1 MIEFNED
8 GTPTTEY
15 NDDVEDEYDDEAENS
30 DFDEEDD
37 VEEEI
42 DVTYVQSLFTDDT
55 QYNNLMSGLSS
66 KARDLVQAYEKDE
79 SATVFADGVLNDT
92 KFVYNQFQSAITREF
107 RFLTMRELYAA
118 VDASDSYG
126 TQAEINTTSISG
138 ILSDPHIGIFKLQ
151 QLLTAP
157 HCTERIDVRDG
168 TLEYVGVGLRHR
180 VVTLT
185 LLAYMSGVDITS
197 DSWLDQE
204 LEVQVSSSI
213 NAEGVE
219 DTELSG
225 ALVLADN
232 ASRKAYAGEK
242 ASFKLNALGVSFDE
256 ESLTAAAFTGRIQA
270 GEAFGTILSLWS
282 GDLNRNPTTLLS
294 LGKAFYAKAK
304 KYINSKAD
312 FVSAYQW
319 IATNYIMLDKRFTD
333 TNDSGN
339 VARNASKFS
348 TEVLEAWKSANKIVE
363 PLKATKKKATNS
375 KSPKLFRKSL

>member
-1 MIEFNED
+1 MAEQYIEESA
-8 GTPTTEY
+8 EL
-15 NDDVEDEYDDEAENS
+15 EKDEYEN
-30 DFDEEDD
+30 EEYDA
-37 VEEEI
+37 EEEEL
-42 DVTYVQSLFTDDT
+42 DVTYVQSLFVDED
-55 QYNNLMSGLSS
+55 QFANLLSGLSS

-92 KFVYNQFQSAITREF
+92 RFVYNQFQSAITREF

-180 VVTLT
+180 IVTLT
-185 LLAYMSGVDITS
+185 LLAHMSGVDITS
-197 DSWLDQE
+197 DAWLDQE

-256 ESLTAAAFTGRIQA
+256 ESLTAAAFSGRIQA

-282 GDLNRNPTTLLS
+282 ADLGRNPTTLLS

-304 KYINSKAD
+304 KYITSKAG
-312 FVSAYQW
+312 FVDAYRW
-319 IATNYIMLDKRFTD
+319 IADNYIALDNRFTSG
-333 TNDSGN
+333 NDSSN

-348 TEVLEAWKSANKIVE
+348 TEVLEAWKTENKIVE
-363 PLKATKKKATNS
+363 PLKADKKKKTSS

>member
-15 NDDVEDEYDDEAENS
+15 GDDVEDEYFDAAENS
-30 DFDEEDD
+30 DFD
-37 VEEEI
+37 VEEI
-42 DVTYVQSLFTDDT
+42 DVTYVQSLFVDET
-55 QYNNLMSGLSS
+55 QFANLLSGLSS

-79 SATVFADGVLNDT
+79 SASVFADGVLNDT

-180 VVTLT
+180 IVTLT
-185 LLAYMSGVDITS
+185 LLAFMSGVDITS
-197 DSWLDQE
+197 DAWLDQE

-282 GDLNRNPTTLLS
+282 ADLGRNPTTLLS

-304 KYINSKAD
+304 KYITSKAG
-312 FVSAYQW
+312 FVDAYRW
-319 IATNYIMLDKRFTD
+319 IADNYIALDNRFTSG
-333 TNDSGN
+333 NDSSN

-363 PLKATKKKATNS
+363 PLKATKKKATSS

>member
-1 MIEFNED
+1 MPEEYIEEI
-8 GTPTTEY
+8 TEL
-15 NDDVEDEYDDEAENS
+15 EEYDDEAENT
-30 DFDEEDD
+30 DFDEEGD
-37 VEEEI
+37 EEETEI
-42 DVTYVQSLFTDDT
+42 DTTYVQSLFVDDT
-55 QYNNLMSGLSS
+55 QFANLLSGLSS
-66 KARDLVQAYEKDE
+66 KARDLVQAYEKDD
-79 SATVFADGVLNDT
+79 SATVFFDGVLNDT

-107 RFLTMRELYAA
+107 RFVTIRELYAA

-157 HCTERIDVRDG
+157 HLTERVDIRDN

-185 LLAYMSGVDITS
+185 LLAFMSGVDVMS
-197 DSWLDQE
+197 DAWLDQE
-204 LEVQVSSSI
+204 VECQVSSSI
-213 NAEGVE
+213 NSEGVE

-256 ESLTAAAFTGRIQA
+256 ESLTAAAFSGRIQA
-270 GEAFGTILSLWS
+270 GEAFGTILSMFS
-282 GDLNRNPTTLLS
+282 GDLQRNPTTLLS

-304 KYINSKAD
+304 KYVNSKAD
-312 FVSAYQW
+312 FVSAYTW
-319 IATNYIMLDKRFTD
+319 IADNYLVLDKRFIAG
-333 TNDSGN
+333 NDSKN
-339 VARNASKFS
+339 VARSASKFS

-363 PLKATKKKATNS
+363 PLKATKNKKTNS

>member
-1 MIEFNED
+1 MTEVTEQYED
-8 GTPTTEY
+8 TELEEY
-15 NDDVEDEYDDEAENS
+15 EGAEDEDIVDD
-30 DFDEEDD
+30 DD
-37 VEEEI
+37 IVDEEEI
-42 DVTYVQSLFTDDT
+42 DLTYVQSLFTDET
-55 QYNNLMSGLSS
+55 QFANLLSGLSS
-66 KARDLVQAYEKDE
+66 KARDLVQAYEKDD

-197 DSWLDQE
+197 DAWLDQE

-282 GDLNRNPTTLLS
+282 ADLGRNPTTLLS

-304 KYINSKAD
+304 KYITSKAG
-312 FVSAYQW
+312 FVDAYRW
-319 IATNYIMLDKRFTD
+319 IADNYVALDKRFTNG
-333 TNDSGN
+333 NDSSN